1 VVQKGSPVPD
11 ALFHGFRHV
20 SFAPGHVGD
29 TFLPLLETVRVI
41 RSRTDPAVIAATEE
55 TRRARRRRASD
66 TSHGSSDA
74 T

>member
-11 ALFHGFRHV
+11 GLFNGVRHV

-41 RSRTDPAVIAATEE
+41 GSPTDPE
-55 TRRARRRRASD
+55 
-66 TSHGSSDA
+66 
-74 T
+74 